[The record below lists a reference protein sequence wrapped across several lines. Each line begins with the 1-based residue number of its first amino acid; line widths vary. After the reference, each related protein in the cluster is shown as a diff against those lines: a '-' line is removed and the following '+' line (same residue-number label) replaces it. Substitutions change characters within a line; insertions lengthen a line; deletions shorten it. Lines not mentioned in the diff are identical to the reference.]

1 MDAAIINNVNVDDI
15 STYSYETVVPPTL
28 EDLQTDVEKLEHYWA
43 EIDMTYSQF
52 KNDIDRNKTEI
63 AANALAIHNIQDC
76 SNCCKLKTKILE
88 LSVKCAEHDEQLS
101 LLRKVIKKKDNRIKV
116 ELDALN
122 KKFSGLRDEINKV
135 EKDDNDKTLN

>member
-1 MDAAIINNVNVDDI
+1 
-15 STYSYETVVPPTL
+15 
-28 EDLQTDVEKLEHYWA
+28 
-43 EIDMTYSQF
+43 MTYLQF

-101 LLRKVIKKKDNRIKV
+101 LLNIVIKKKDNRIKV